1 MSKPALKK
9 ELSKLTKE
17 QLVAHILNLY
27 DNNQSV
33 KEFYNFYLN
42 PKDEQELAKKYKKI
56 IRKEF
61 NVENPMKS
69 TEKFSVA
76 KRAIS
81 DFKNLQPSPE
91 SLADVMLYLPESA
104 CELTALYGDFSEQF
118 YSATYNNYRVAL
130 DFLADQ
136 NLLDDFKLRAERCV
150 EWAASCGYGF
160 ADDIANIF
168 YEYYT
173 DLINY
178 DQKNAPLL

>member
-9 ELSKLTKE
+9 ELQKLTKE
-17 QLVAHILNLY
+17 QLVDHILDLY
-27 DNNQSV
+27 DKNNSV

-42 PKDEQELAKKYKKI
+42 PKDEQELVKKYKKI

-81 DFKNLQPSPE
+81 DFKELQPSPK

-118 YSATYNNYRVAL
+118 YNAAYNNYKIAL
-130 DFLADQ
+130 VFLAKHD
-136 NLLDDFKLRAERCV
+136 LLEDFKVRAEQCV
-150 EWAASCGYGF
+150 NWASNCGYGF
-160 ADDIANIF
+160 ADDIADIF
-168 YEYYT
+168 YQYYE
-173 DLINY
+173 D
-178 DQKNAPLL
+178 